1 MNVKVPCKNIGH
13 MFITKLNIGLT
24 SNGTTGNG
32 RTWYRNRKECQ
43 IFIKE
48 NIQCRI
54 LLTSSINIGAVFM
67 AAAISS
73 TFRVRQILFAGS
85 FLVQVVLHF
94 SYEKEFTYQ
103 RKNSFEFQ
111 LT

>member
-1 MNVKVPCKNIGH
+1 
-13 MFITKLNIGLT
+13 
-24 SNGTTGNG
+24 
-32 RTWYRNRKECQ
+32 
-43 IFIKE
+43 
-48 NIQCRI
+48 
-54 LLTSSINIGAVFM
+54 M